1 MSSHRT
7 ETSIMI
13 HGGTYFDPHNPKAED
28 VDLAAL
34 DRGLQMPR
42 FNNQTTRP
50 VTISDHMVR
59 CARIWVAMRLYG
71 ISLSREHHVLTPLE
85 WLDVLLALVLHD
97 VAEGFLGDRLR
108 PLKTDYDR
116 ALEQAV
122 LAVCIERLVTLEATG
137 YGFHNKTPHPRHY
150 DIMLLA
156 LRSQHVKDVDWI
168 ACRIEALLWQPGA
181 YDWAAPRESESEAFC
196 VAVSV
201 ADHFDCWRPTY
212 NRILAVWVEANA
224 QPHRAESLVAEL
236 VVRLR

>member
-13 HGGTYFDPHNPKAED
+13 HGGTYFDPHNPRAAD
-28 VDLAAL
+28 VNIDAL
-34 DRGLQMPR
+34 ERGLQMPR
-42 FNNQTTRP
+42 FNNQTIRP

-59 CARIWVAMRLYG
+59 CARIWAALRFYG
-71 ISLSREHHVLTPLE
+71 VSLSREHHVLTPLE

-108 PLKTDYDR
+108 PIKTDYDR
-116 ALEQAV
+116 ELEQAV

-137 YGFHNKTPHPRHY
+137 YGSHDKTPHPRHY

-168 ACRIEALLWQPGA
+168 SCRIEALLWQPGA
-181 YDWAAPRESESEAFC
+181 YDWAAPRESEREAFC

-201 ADHFDCWRPTY
+201 ADRFDCWRPTY
-212 NRILAVWVEANA
+212 SRILTVWIEANA
-224 QPHRAESLVAEL
+224 QPHRAESLVAAL
-236 VVRLR
+236 VARLR